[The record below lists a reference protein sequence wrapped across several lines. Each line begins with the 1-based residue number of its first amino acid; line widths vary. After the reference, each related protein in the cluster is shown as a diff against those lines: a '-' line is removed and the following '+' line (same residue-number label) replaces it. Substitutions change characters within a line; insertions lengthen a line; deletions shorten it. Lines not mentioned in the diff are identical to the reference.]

1 MDEELAMYWGPAHL
15 RDEVQ
20 EVVFELAERPD
31 DN

>member
-15 RDEVQ
+15 REEAQ
-20 EVVFELAERPD
+20 ELVFELDERPD